1 MKAAVGR
8 PGCSVIGSV
17 HCHSADKRA
26 YPDPSAPLQP
36 LYQHRLRHR
45 QRPSVAEH
53 NSRTQGDEQAQ
64 AASHL
69 GASIDQ

>member
-1 MKAAVGR
+1 VGR

-26 YPDPSAPLQP
+26 YPDPSA
-36 LYQHRLRHR
+36 HCNRCISTG
-45 QRPSVAEH
+45 SVTVSDIRAEH